1 MNSHLERGSV
11 LPIQELPCRIVL
23 PRGFRTSAYP
33 MGTELGEKRILMSFN
48 FGRRNPPGDESLMPS
63 ARALARARSRNRNPI
78 LGGFGCPIIVE
89 GRRDLETLRALGF
102 DGPIELVNRGWSQ
115 SRLIAHLHDQY
126 GRKNPFDGGAS
137 VMLMMDWDR
146 TGKRLH
152 ERLRV
157 RMRSLDMSID
167 DSTRRVLMRSM
178 AMKGSTVEGLKTHVN
193 ELNPLID
200 TVDPPPSRFF

>member
-1 MNSHLERGSV
+1 
-11 LPIQELPCRIVL
+11 
-23 PRGFRTSAYP
+23 
-33 MGTELGEKRILMSFN
+33 
-48 FGRRNPPGDESLMPS
+48 
-63 ARALARARSRNRNPI
+63 
-78 LGGFGCPIIVE
+78 
-89 GRRDLETLRALGF
+89 
-102 DGPIELVNRGWSQ
+102 
-115 SRLIAHLHDQY
+115 
-126 GRKNPFDGGAS
+126 
-137 VMLMMDWDR
+137 MLMMDWDR

-200 TVDPPPSRFF
+200 TVDPPPSGFF

>member
-1 MNSHLERGSV
+1 MLR
-11 LPIQELPCRIVL
+11 IQELPCRIVL
-23 PRGFRTSAYP
+23 PRGLRTSACRWVPDRY
-33 MGTELGEKRILMSFN
+33 GERILMSSN
-48 FGRRNPPGDESLMPS
+48 FGRRNPPREESLMSS

-78 LGGFGCPIIVE
+78 QGGSGCPIIVE

-115 SRLIAHLHDQY
+115 SRLIAHLHDRY
-126 GRKNPFDGGAS
+126 GRRNPFDGGAS

-146 TGKRLH
+146 TGERLH
-152 ERLRV
+152 DHLRV
-157 RMRSLDMSID
+157 RMRSLDMRID

-200 TVDPPPSRFF
+200 TVDPPPGRFL